1 MNIRKSLNKKIMI
14 AFIAIII
21 LITASFS
28 FILLTVSNSLVE
40 KNIIPEYK
48 ENLQLNM
55 EKFQSE
61 FNPDLIEKAKT
72 DENAYKELRNITD
85 TFLKAHKLE
94 NAYIMSKVDGK
105 EVILVLSDADDYLT
119 ELAFTPD
126 QKKALTQSNMV
137 VSDIYKDDYGKHLST
152 FIQVPGTD
160 SVLGLD
166 ADADF
171 IDNLN
176 HSLEVFIIIAAII
189 AIIIGTI
196 AAYFIARSIVRP
208 ISELVNHT
216 EKVAG
221 GDLTISLQKRS
232 DDEIG
237 RLVESFNKMQDEL
250 HNTLSQVNNTTVHV
264 VESADTLKESVSS
277 MTNTTNHATNA
288 VQKIA
293 ENTEQ
298 TTVSAQQN
306 VTVIHS
312 FTSKMNDISET
323 TKAIASE
330 TNHATNVAIK
340 GNQHIQQSVASIEM
354 INETAKSSLSITEQ
368 MNNRA
373 QEVSQIT
380 KMISGIS
387 DQINLLALNAAIEAA
402 RAGEYGKG
410 FAVVA
415 DEIRSPAEQ
424 SNTFA
429 NTISALI
436 HDMQQDS
443 QQTVTAIGNVVTKIN
458 EESTTIYSAGETF
471 NNIVKLVENV
481 KSNVAVVTE
490 AIESTADKSYKI
502 VDTTNSTVDALQQT
516 NGDAQLIAASMEEQ
530 NSASEEMLSITFEL
544 NTMIENL
551 QQQVSRFKI

>member
-415 DEIRSPAEQ
+415 DEIRSLAEQ

-490 AIESTADKSYKI
+490 AIESMADKSYKI

-516 NGDAQLIAASMEEQ
+516 NEDAQLIAASMEEQ

>member
-516 NGDAQLIAASMEEQ
+516 NEDAQLIAASMEEQ

>member
-176 HSLEVFIIIAAII
+176 HSLEVFIIIEAII

-237 RLVESFNKMQDEL
+237 RL
-250 HNTLSQVNNTTVHV
+250 

-415 DEIRSPAEQ
+415 DEIRSLAEQ

-490 AIESTADKSYKI
+490 AIESMADKSYKI

-516 NGDAQLIAASMEEQ
+516 NEDAQLIAASMEEQ